1 LDVINLF
8 IDGTTQERGTNN
20 SLLLIGGAAICWS
33 MWLTKIEV
41 VFDKCQLKTFLH
53 VLFRGTHWLRHWAQL
68 QLCNYNKEH
77 IHQYVGS

>member
-1 LDVINLF
+1 
-8 IDGTTQERGTNN
+8 
-20 SLLLIGGAAICWS
+20 

-77 IHQYVGS
+77 IHQVCQELEAVTTQLFASFGWSNNVRIEF